1 MAEQGWHPQDIMAA
15 VRKRGTSLQAL
26 ARNHG
31 FAPTTFN
38 KALKHRFPNAHAVI
52 ASFIGI
58 ERQKLWPQY
67 YDGDGN
73 LRGKSRRDLHRQ
85 PFMREAA

>member
-1 MAEQGWHPQDIMAA
+1 MAGHGWHPQDIMAA

-26 ARNHG
+26 ARKHG

-38 KALKHRFPNAHAVI
+38 KALTQRFPNAHAII

-58 ERQKLWPQY
+58 ERQSLWPQW
-67 YDGDGN
+67 YDDHGH
-73 LRGKSRRDLHRQ
+73 LRGRVRRDLHRQ
-85 PFMREAA
+85 PLTREAA